1 MGINIVV
8 RGHDGEVFATI
19 CVSKPYIMESVDAKA
34 LEALAA
40 VFFFFFFSELGLYK
54 VVLE

>member
-1 MGINIVV
+1 MGINIIV
-8 RGHDGEVFATI
+8 RGHDGEVFTTI
-19 CVSKPYIMESVDAKA
+19 CVPKPYIMESVDAKA

-40 VFFFFFFSELGLYK
+40 VFFFSELGLQK